1 MTPKQM
7 RKVELAGHLQ
17 RMQEQDTCRK
27 LTYHTTDSNG
37 RVHTELLLGSE
48 IQRNKTV
55 GNERAYKIG
64 GDSCR
69 IGSMEGRG
77 RTGQGS

>member
-1 MTPKQM
+1 
-7 RKVELAGHLQ
+7 
-17 RMQEQDTCRK
+17 MQEQDSCRK
-27 LTYHTTDSNG
+27 LAYHTTDSNG
-37 RVHTELLLGSE
+37 QVHRELLLGSE
-48 IQRNKTV
+48 IQWEKTE
-55 GNERAYKIG
+55 GNEGAFKIG

>member
-1 MTPKQM
+1 
-7 RKVELAGHLQ
+7 
-17 RMQEQDTCRK
+17 MQEQDTCRK

-37 RVHTELLLGSE
+37 RVHRELLLGSE
-48 IQRNKTV
+48 IQREKTE
-55 GNERAYKIG
+55 GNEGAFKIG

-77 RTGQGS
+77 KIGQGS

>member
-1 MTPKQM
+1 M
-7 RKVELAGHLQ
+7 RKAELAGHLQ

-27 LTYHTTDSNG
+27 LTYHTRDSNRG
-37 RVHTELLLGSE
+37 VHRELLLGSE
-48 IQRNKTV
+48 IQRKKTE
-55 GNERAYKIG
+55 GNEGAFKIG

-77 RTGQGS
+77 KIGQGS

>member
-1 MTPKQM
+1 L
-7 RKVELAGHLQ
+7 RKVKLAGHLQ
-17 RMQEQDTCRK
+17 RKQEQDSCRK

-37 RVHTELLLGSE
+37 HVHRELLLGSE
-48 IQRNKTV
+48 IQRKKTE
-55 GNERAYKIG
+55 GNEGAFKIG